1 MQRKKPQVLPPG
13 FWIRGRVKAESFPL
27 QTSRKEK
34 SKGNGQEN
42 IPGNLEN
49 TRISGERGPNVLV
62 RASREKAGYTQAAA
76 AKHVHLLYE
85 AGTSAPPFGIVCRMA
100 DLYHCSPA
108 DFRLMEY
115 RPK

>member
-1 MQRKKPQVLPPG
+1 MRRTQKGGHPENPFQQAGRKPDTPKRPQQ
-13 FWIRGRVKAESFPL
+13 S
-27 QTSRKEK
+27 T
-34 SKGNGQEN
+34 
-42 IPGNLEN
+42 
-49 TRISGERGPNVLV
+49 
-62 RASREKAGYTQAAA
+62 YTCCM
-76 AKHVHLLYE
+76 E

>member
-1 MQRKKPQVLPPG
+1 MCRTEKGGHPENPFEQAGRKPDTPKRPQQ
-13 FWIRGRVKAESFPL
+13 S
-27 QTSRKEK
+27 
-34 SKGNGQEN
+34 
-42 IPGNLEN
+42 
-49 TRISGERGPNVLV
+49 
-62 RASREKAGYTQAAA
+62 
-76 AKHVHLLYE
+76 VHLLYE

>member
-1 MQRKKPQVLPPG
+1 MRRTQ
-13 FWIRGRVKAESFPL
+13 
-27 QTSRKEK
+27 
-34 SKGNGQEN
+34 KGGHPEN
-42 IPGNLEN
+42 PFE
-49 TRISGERGPNVLV
+49 

>member
-1 MQRKKPQVLPPG
+1 MCR
-13 FWIRGRVKAESFPL
+13 
-27 QTSRKEK
+27 TEK
-34 SKGNGQEN
+34 GGHPEN
-42 IPGNLEN
+42 PFEQ
-49 TRISGERGPNVLV
+49 
-62 RASREKAGYTQAAA
+62 AGYTQAAA

>member
-1 MQRKKPQVLPPG
+1 MCRTEKGGHPENPFEQAGRKPDTPKRPQ
-13 FWIRGRVKAESFPL
+13 
-27 QTSRKEK
+27 Q
-34 SKGNGQEN
+34 
-42 IPGNLEN
+42 
-49 TRISGERGPNVLV
+49 
-62 RASREKAGYTQAAA
+62 
-76 AKHVHLLYE
+76 KHVHLLYE

>member
-1 MQRKKPQVLPPG
+1 MRRTQKGGHPENPFQQAGRKPD
-13 FWIRGRVKAESFPL
+13 
-27 QTSRKEK
+27 
-34 SKGNGQEN
+34 N
-42 IPGNLEN
+42 
-49 TRISGERGPNVLV
+49 
-62 RASREKAGYTQAAA
+62 TQAAA

>member
-1 MQRKKPQVLPPG
+1 MSQQGMDGKRKLTAKDAITAGALG
-13 FWIRGRVKAESFPL
+13 
-27 QTSRKEK
+27 
-34 SKGNGQEN
+34 
-42 IPGNLEN
+42 
-49 TRISGERGPNVLV
+49 
-62 RASREKAGYTQAAA
+62 ASREKAGYTQAAA